1 MDIGKTLS
9 KYIPPVEQRIMEW
22 IDKTAVAETL
32 HKSMRYSME
41 AGGKRM
47 RPSLLLATIDSL
59 GGSVDK
65 GLDAAAAIEMVHTY
79 SLIHDDLPSMDND
92 SLRRGKPTNHV
103 VFGEATAILAGDA
116 LLTLA
121 FQAIAQSTTLTDEQ
135 KVSIIGDLSSYA
147 GSNGMVGG
155 QMLDIEGEKQS
166 LPLEK
171 LQQVHELKTGKLLT
185 FSIIAGA
192 KIAGASKDTIKQL
205 EDFSYHLGIAFQ
217 IKDDILDV
225 EGEEE
230 LIGKSVGKDESTEK
244 STYPSLLTLKGAK
257 EKLQH
262 HIKQAEG
269 LLSNYSGENQVLL
282 QLVEWVEKRDR

>member
-1 MDIGKTLS
+1 MEIAKTLG

-22 IDKTAVAETL
+22 IDGAAVAETL

-47 RPSLLLATIDSL
+47 RPSLLLATIESL
-59 GGSVDK
+59 GGNIDK

-121 FQAIAQSTTLTDEQ
+121 FQAIAHSTTLTNQQ
-135 KVSIIGDLSSYA
+135 KVHLIGDLSSHA
-147 GSNGMVGG
+147 GSKGMVGG
-155 QMLDIEGEKQS
+155 QMLDMEGEKQS

-185 FSIIAGA
+185 FSIVAGA
-192 KIAGASKDTIKQL
+192 KIAEASEDTIKKL
-205 EDFSYHLGIAFQ
+205 ENFSYHLGIAFQ

-225 EGEEE
+225 EGLEEV
-230 LIGKSVGKDESTEK
+230 IGKSVGKDQSTEK
-244 STYPSLLTLKGAK
+244 STYPSLLTLQGAK
-257 EKLQH
+257 QKLQF
-262 HIKQAEG
+262 HIRQAAE
-269 LLSNYSGENQVLL
+269 LLEDYSGDNQVLL